1 MSQRLGA
8 GHPLRDYD
16 PGGRMPLG
24 GMEAEDREQQVPG
37 RVSPLCLFSAQ
48 LYLIGFPSL
57 FLLLF

>member
-1 MSQRLGA
+1 
-8 GHPLRDYD
+8 
-16 PGGRMPLG
+16 MPLG

-48 LYLIGFPSL
+48 LYLIGFPFL